1 MFACFEIHLLCKQTC
16 FPHHQ
21 KTPSGQPMLGRC
33 TRTFH
38 PVLEPRVLLGMH
50 GGSGAG
56 GCSSM
61 RAVRSQVG
69 SGQVSAV
76 FCDQWIFLAGFLE
89 LQSPHVHMDDDLC
102 AVFPFLPVQGA

>member
-1 MFACFEIHLLCKQTC
+1 
-16 FPHHQ
+16 
-21 KTPSGQPMLGRC
+21 
-33 TRTFH
+33 
-38 PVLEPRVLLGMH
+38 
-50 GGSGAG
+50 
-56 GCSSM
+56 M

-102 AVFPFLPVQGA
+102 AIFPFLPVQGA